1 MKTYRFKNLDVWLKS
16 IDIIKLVY
24 KIIETFPDSEKY
36 ALSDQ
41 LKRAAISISLNIAE
55 GSGSGTDPEFG
66 RFLNMSKRSAYEVL
80 AALEIAKELNMGDK
94 LLLADASDKIDE
106 LSAMLSG
113 LIHVVTKKAAG

>member
-66 RFLNMSKRSAYEVL
+66 RFLKMSKRSAYEVL

-113 LIHVVTKKAAG
+113 LIHAVTKKAAG